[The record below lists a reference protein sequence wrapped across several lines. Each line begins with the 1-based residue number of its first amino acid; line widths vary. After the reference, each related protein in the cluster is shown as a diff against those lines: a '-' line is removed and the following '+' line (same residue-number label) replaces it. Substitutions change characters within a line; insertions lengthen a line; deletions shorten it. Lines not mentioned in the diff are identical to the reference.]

1 MRLPLRPAG
10 LTGRTLR
17 LRLTIL
23 YGILFLVSGVG
34 LVAVTDAVTQWFP
47 PEPPPG
53 HSLSHPYQV
62 QLIIA
67 LGITAAVSVTLG
79 WLVAGRILRPLQA
92 ITAATR
98 QICEDDL
105 HRRLAIPGPAG
116 ELKDLA
122 DTIDGLLAR
131 LQAAF
136 DAQRNFIANAA
147 HELRTPLTLER
158 ATIEV
163 ALADPAANADTL
175 RSTCERVLAAGQ
187 QQEQLIEA
195 LLTLARS
202 QRGLDHREPA
212 DLAAITEAALHPRE
226 PAAAARG
233 LTVHASI
240 TAAPTHGDA
249 RLLERLAAN
258 LIDNAIRHNIP
269 HGQID
274 IQVTASGG
282 QPRLKITN
290 TGPVIAAS
298 EATRLLH
305 PFQRRPG
312 SRPASSDGLGLGLSI
327 VAAITKAHHGSLA
340 INPGPQGGL
349 DIDISL
355 PATAA
360 NTPVTHSALATT

>member
-53 HSLSHPYQV
+53 HGLSHPYQV

-79 WLVAGRILRPLQA
+79 WLVAGRIRPLQA

-122 DTIDGLLAR
+122 DTIEACWPGCRPPSTPSGTSSLTPPTNCAPRSPWNAR
-131 LQAAF
+131 
-136 DAQRNFIANAA
+136 RS
-147 HELRTPLTLER
+147 RWPWPTP
-158 ATIEV
+158 
-163 ALADPAANADTL
+163 PPTL

-187 QQEQLIEA
+187 
-195 LLTLARS
+195 
-202 QRGLDHREPA
+202 
-212 DLAAITEAALHPRE
+212 PRN
-226 PAAAARG
+226 
-233 LTVHASI
+233 S
-240 TAAPTHGDA
+240 
-249 RLLERLAAN
+249 
-258 LIDNAIRHNIP
+258 
-269 HGQID
+269 
-274 IQVTASGG
+274 
-282 QPRLKITN
+282 
-290 TGPVIAAS
+290 
-298 EATRLLH
+298 
-305 PFQRRPG
+305 
-312 SRPASSDGLGLGLSI
+312 
-327 VAAITKAHHGSLA
+327 
-340 INPGPQGGL
+340 
-349 DIDISL
+349 
-355 PATAA
+355 
-360 NTPVTHSALATT
+360 